1 MPSEVKFTQDFL
13 EHAAVCTSQ
22 YDSTCRAMAAEILA
36 LRAEIAKPWEHSDH
50 WRNPE
55 TGYIECSCCCDWALD
70 AERDHKRIAE
80 LQSQLDAKWIS
91 VETAMPEYDTD
102 IVLWAQGWPQVYVGY
117 WRHSH
122 DWIGRQRG
130 ESDGPLP
137 DTNPTHWQPL
147 PPPPSGAKGETK
159 P

>member
-70 AERDHKRIAE
+70 AELEKE
-80 LQSQLDAKWIS
+80 K
-91 VETAMPEYDTD
+91 
-102 IVLWAQGWPQVYVGY
+102 
-117 WRHSH
+117 
-122 DWIGRQRG
+122 
-130 ESDGPLP
+130 
-137 DTNPTHWQPL
+137 
-147 PPPPSGAKGETK
+147 
-159 P
+159 

>member
-1 MPSEVKFTQDFL
+1 MAKCGHPDCEVALGLTATDLGPLCGLHL
-13 EHAAVCTSQ
+13 EHAKDIIRGEQ
-22 YDSTCRAMAAEILA
+22 RLI
-36 LRAEIAKPWEHSDH
+36 
-50 WRNPE
+50 
-55 TGYIECSCCCDWALD
+55 D
-70 AERDHKRIAE
+70 AETRISELQSQLNEAKAGWDSAIAD

-147 PPPPSGAKGETK
+147 PPPPAGAKGETK

>member
-1 MPSEVKFTQDFL
+1 MPKLTVSEY
-13 EHAAVCTSQ
+13 H
-22 YDSTCRAMAAEILA
+22 RAEGAHNTLDLVGPEILKLRAQVAA
-36 LRAEIAKPWEHSDH
+36 LQSQLNEAKAGWDSAIADLYAAAEIAK
-50 WRNPE
+50 
-55 TGYIECSCCCDWALD
+55 GM
-70 AERDHKRIAE
+70 
-80 LQSQLDAKWIS
+80 QSQLDAKWIS

>member
-1 MPSEVKFTQDFL
+1 MQDKIELKPCPFCGGKAKLTVSEY
-13 EHAAVCTSQ
+13 H
-22 YDSTCRAMAAEILA
+22 RAEGAHNTLDLVGPEILK
-36 LRAEIAKPWEHSDH
+36 LRAQVA
-50 WRNPE
+50 
-55 TGYIECSCCCDWALD
+55 A
-70 AERDHKRIAE
+70 

-130 ESDGPLP
+130 ESERTVARHKSYPLATAP
-137 DTNPTHWQPL
+137 
-147 PPPPSGAKGETK
+147 
-159 P
+159 

>member
-70 AERDHKRIAE
+70 AERDHERIAAAE
-80 LQSQLDAKWIS
+80 KRAADA
-91 VETAMPEYDTD
+91 E
-102 IVLWAQGWPQVYVGY
+102 AQVKALSSPVT
-117 WRHSH
+117 RHNEA
-122 DWIGRQRG
+122 DGILRRYFITGGRQYRYNKQDCIDLKTLVN
-130 ESDGPLP
+130 EWIAARLLS
-137 DTNPTHWQPL
+137 
-147 PPPPSGAKGETK
+147 AKGETK